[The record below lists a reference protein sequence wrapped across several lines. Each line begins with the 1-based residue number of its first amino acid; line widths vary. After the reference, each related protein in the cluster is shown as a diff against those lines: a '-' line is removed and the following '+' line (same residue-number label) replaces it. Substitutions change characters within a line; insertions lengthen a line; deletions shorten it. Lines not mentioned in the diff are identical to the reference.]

1 MVNQMAIDLSPR
13 WDEFAVYLPA
23 IQEWYSKNVHSDS
36 NRDKSRPFPSGIKLT
51 DLDYLNPKSKLW
63 HYKYGLYSAGQFK
76 KHAPIECS
84 VALRDRSLDANGVSK
99 TIILGDSGGYQIGIG
114 SFSGTEHLKKIKDPI
129 AMCEAWRSCGDVRD
143 RVVDWLC
150 ATSDYAMTIDMP
162 LWVLVSKE
170 STSPFKICSRE
181 QLTQLTL
188 ENLEHIKQNKS
199 GSTKWLNVI
208 QGTNEEDT
216 EYWWSRVKKYKFD
229 GWALAGSVGWR
240 GGLDSVMYNVLRMR
254 DDGAFEDGQDW
265 MHVLGVSQPTWAVM
279 LTAIQLSLREKC
291 NPKLRISYDSASP
304 FQTVGKARKLI
315 RYPKLTKDMKSW
327 VMTSQPSPLSSS
339 YADGGRQ
346 FHFPFQSPIGDLLNL
361 DHLNVKHGAFQN
373 RPTDLISDLLLMN
386 HTLYVYVRAFLEAN
400 EMVFMRP
407 SEASVYA
414 PPEIMDGVEIIHDLI
429 TSNTWMKKYKKHK
442 DYLNQISAKMS
453 KVKKESDIAEDEIR

>member
-1 MVNQMAIDLSPR
+1 MSLDLSPR

-23 IQEWYSKNVHSDS
+23 IQEWYSKNVHASKKLE
-36 NRDKSRPFPSGIKLT
+36 KSRPFPNGLKLS
-51 DLDYLNPKSKLW
+51 DLDYMNPKSKLW

-76 KHAPIECS
+76 NHDAKECS
-84 VALRDRSLDANGVSK
+84 VSLRDRTLDANGESK
-99 TIILGDSGGYQIGIG
+99 TIILGDSGGFQIGMG
-114 SFSGTEHLKKIKDPI
+114 SFSGTVHLKKIKD
-129 AMCEAWRSCGDVRD
+129 ANQMCEAWRQCGDVRD
-143 RVVDWLC
+143 SVVDWLC

-162 LWVLVSKE
+162 LWVLVSKT
-170 STSPFKICSRE
+170 SKSPFKICSRE
-181 QLTQLTL
+181 QLTQLTI
-188 ENLEHIKQNKS
+188 ENLEHIKQNKH
-199 GSTKWLNVI
+199 GKTKWLNVI
-208 QGTNEEDT
+208 QGTNEDDT

-265 MHVLGVSQPTWAVM
+265 IHVLGVSQPTWAVL

-304 FQTVGKARKLI
+304 FQTVGMARKLI
-315 RYPKLTKDMKSW
+315 RYPKFTKDLKSW

-346 FHFPFQSPIGDLLNL
+346 FHFPFQSPIGDLINL
-361 DHLNVKHGAFQN
+361 DHLNVKSGAFEN
-373 RPTDLISDLLLMN
+373 RPTDIVSDLLLMN

-407 SEASVYA
+407 SEASLYT
-414 PPEIMDGVEIIHDLI
+414 PPEIMDGISIIHDLI
-429 TSNTWMKKYKKHK
+429 TSDSWMAKYTKHKKY
-442 DYLNQISAKMS
+442 LNDISQKIQ
-453 KVKKESDIAEDEIR
+453 KTEVESGN

>member
-36 NRDKSRPFPSGIKLT
+36 NRDKSRPFPDGIKLT

-76 KHAPIECS
+76 KHVPIECS
-84 VALRDRSLDANGVSK
+84 VALRDRSVDKNGVSK

-114 SFSGTEHLKKIKDPI
+114 TFSGTEHLSKLKDPL
-129 AMCEAWRSCGDVRD
+129 ALCEAWRGCGDVRD

-181 QLTQLTL
+181 QLTQLTV
-188 ENLEHIKQNKS
+188 ENLEHIKQNKH
-199 GSTKWLNVI
+199 GKTKWLNVL
-208 QGTNEEDT
+208 QGTTQDDIQ
-216 EYWWSRVKKYKFD
+216 YWWSRVKKYKFD
-229 GWALAGSVGWR
+229 GWALAGNVGWR
-240 GGLDSVMYNVLRMR
+240 GGLDFVMYNILLMR
-254 DDGAFEDGQDW
+254 DEGAFEDGQDW

-279 LTAIQLSLREKC
+279 LTAIQYSLREKC

-304 FQTVGKARKLI
+304 FQTVGRVRKLM
-315 RYPKLTKDMKSW
+315 RYPKFTKDFRTW
-327 VMTSQPSPLSSS
+327 VMTAQPNPFSST
-339 YADGGRQ
+339 YADGGKS
-346 FHFPFQSPIGDLLNL
+346 FHFPFSSPIGDRLLL
-361 DHLNVKHGAFQN
+361 EHLNVRSGEFQS
-373 RPTDLISDLLLMN
+373 RPNDSITDLLLMN

-400 EMVFMRP
+400 ELVFMRP
-407 SEASVYA
+407 SEASQYVPQEMLDA
-414 PPEIMDGVEIIHDLI
+414 IEIIHELI
-429 TSNTWMKKYKKHK
+429 LSDSWMNKYQKHK
-442 DYLNQISAKMS
+442 NFLNAVS
-453 KVKKESDIAEDEIR
+453 KKLSHDEK

>member
-36 NRDKSRPFPSGIKLT
+36 NRDKSRPFPDGIKLT

-76 KHAPIECS
+76 KHVPIECS
-84 VALRDRSLDANGVSK
+84 VALRDRSVDKNGVSK

-114 SFSGTEHLKKIKDPI
+114 TFSGTEHLSKLKDPL
-129 AMCEAWRSCGDVRD
+129 ALCEAWRGCGDVRD

-181 QLTQLTL
+181 QLTQLTV
-188 ENLEHIKQNKS
+188 ENLEHIKQNKH
-199 GSTKWLNVI
+199 GKTKWLNVL
-208 QGTNEEDT
+208 QGTTQDDIQ
-216 EYWWSRVKKYKFD
+216 YWWSRVKKYKFD
-229 GWALAGSVGWR
+229 GWALAGNVGWR
-240 GGLDSVMYNVLRMR
+240 GGLDFVMYNILLMR
-254 DDGAFEDGQDW
+254 DEGAFEDGQDW

-279 LTAIQLSLREKC
+279 LTAIQYSLREKC

-304 FQTVGKARKLI
+304 FQTVGRIRKLM
-315 RYPKLTKDMKSW
+315 RYPKFTKDFRTW
-327 VMTSQPSPLSSS
+327 VMTAQPNPFSST
-339 YADGGRQ
+339 YADGGKS
-346 FHFPFQSPIGDLLNL
+346 FHFPFSSPIGDRLLL
-361 DHLNVKHGAFQN
+361 EHLNVRSGEFQS
-373 RPTDLISDLLLMN
+373 RPNDSITDLLLMN

-400 EMVFMRP
+400 ELVFMRP
-407 SEASVYA
+407 SEASQYVPQEMLDA
-414 PPEIMDGVEIIHDLI
+414 IEIIHELI
-429 TSNTWMKKYKKHK
+429 LSDSWMNKYQKHK
-442 DYLNQISAKMS
+442 NFLNAVS
-453 KVKKESDIAEDEIR
+453 KKLSHDEK

>member
-36 NRDKSRPFPSGIKLT
+36 KRDKSRPFPDGIKLT

-76 KHAPIECS
+76 KHVPIECS

-114 SFSGTEHLKKIKDPI
+114 TFSGTEHLKEIKDPLL
-129 AMCEAWRSCGDVRD
+129 MCEAWRDCGDVRD

-162 LWVLVSKE
+162 LWVLVSDK

-181 QLTQLTL
+181 QLTQLTV
-188 ENLEHIKQNKS
+188 ENLEHIKQNKH
-199 GSTKWLNVI
+199 GKTKWLNVL
-208 QGTNEEDT
+208 QGTTQDDIQ
-216 EYWWSRVKKYKFD
+216 YWWSRVKKYKFD
-229 GWALAGSVGWR
+229 GWALAGNVGWR
-240 GGLDSVMYNVLRMR
+240 GGLDFVMYNILLMR
-254 DDGAFEDGQDW
+254 DEGAFEDGQDW

-279 LTAIQLSLREKC
+279 LTAIQYSLREKC

-304 FQTVGKARKLI
+304 FQTVGRIRKLV
-315 RYPKLTKDMKSW
+315 RYPKFTKDFRTW
-327 VMTSQPSPLSSS
+327 VMTAQPNPFSST
-339 YADGGRQ
+339 YADGGKS
-346 FHFPFQSPIGDLLNL
+346 FHFPFSSPIGDRLLL
-361 DHLNVKHGAFQN
+361 EHLNVRSGEFQS
-373 RPTDLISDLLLMN
+373 RPNDSITDLLLMN

-407 SEASVYA
+407 SEASQYVPQEMLDA
-414 PPEIMDGVEIIHDLI
+414 VDIIHELI
-429 TSNTWMKKYKKHK
+429 LSENWMKKYQKHK
-442 DYLNQISAKMS
+442 KFLNDVS
-453 KVKKESDIAEDEIR
+453 KKLIPKS

>member
-1 MVNQMAIDLSPR
+1 MLRSLDMEQCMSNDLSPR

-23 IQEWYSKNVHSDS
+23 IQEWYSKNVHA
-36 NRDKSRPFPSGIKLT
+36 NKKLEKSRPFPNGLKIS
-51 DLDYLNPKSKLW
+51 DLDYMNPKSKLW

-76 KHAPIECS
+76 NHETKECS
-84 VALRDRSLDANGVSK
+84 VSLRDRTLDANGESK
-99 TIILGDSGGYQIGIG
+99 TIILGDSGGFQIGMG
-114 SFSGTEHLKKIKDPI
+114 SFSGTEHLKKIKD
-129 AMCEAWRSCGDVRD
+129 ANGMCEAWRQCGDVRD
-143 RVVDWLC
+143 NVVDWLC

-162 LWVLVSKE
+162 LWVLVSKT
-170 STSPFKICSRE
+170 SKSPFKVCSRE
-181 QLTQLTL
+181 QLTQLTI
-188 ENLEHIKQNKS
+188 ENLEHIKQNKH
-199 GSTKWLNVI
+199 GKTKWLNVL
-208 QGTNEEDT
+208 QGTNEDDT

-254 DDGAFEDGQDW
+254 DEGAFEEGQDW
-265 MHVLGVSQPTWAVM
+265 MHVLGVSQPTWAVL

-304 FQTVGKARKLI
+304 FQTVGMARKLI
-315 RYPKLTKDMKSW
+315 RYPKFTKDLKSW

-346 FHFPFQSPIGDLLNL
+346 FHFPFQSPIGDMMNL
-361 DHLNVKHGAFQN
+361 DHLNVKSGAFEN
-373 RPTDLISDLLLMN
+373 RPTDIVSDLLLMN

-407 SEASVYA
+407 SEASLYT
-414 PPEIMDGVEIIHDLI
+414 PPEIMDGISIIHDLI
-429 TSNTWMKKYKKHK
+429 TSDSWMAKYTKHKKYLK
-442 DYLNQISAKMS
+442 DISQKIQ
-453 KVKKESDIAEDEIR
+453 KTEVESGN